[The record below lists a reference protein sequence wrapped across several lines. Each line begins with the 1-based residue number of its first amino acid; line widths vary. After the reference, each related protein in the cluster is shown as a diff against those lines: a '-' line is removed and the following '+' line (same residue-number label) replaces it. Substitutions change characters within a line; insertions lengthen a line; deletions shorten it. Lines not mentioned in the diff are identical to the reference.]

1 MSNQLHIPHPHL
13 PHLPNPLHR
22 HQEPS
27 THTHSITD
35 AAIFV
40 HCNRRQRERLES
52 LSSTVEVKAGYQLT
66 KEGTIGLEFGVI
78 VEGTAE
84 VTVGGRKVAE
94 LGPGDH
100 YGEVALLERVGHHG
114 LPVRMATVT
123 ATTDMWV
130 AVMSV
135 QEFTTVLA
143 EFPDVADAM
152 RRAARDRAG
161 AAVG

>member
-1 MSNQLHIPHPHL
+1 MSNPLHIPHPNI
-13 PHLPNPLHR
+13 PHFT
-22 HQEPS
+22 HQQQPV
-27 THTHSITD
+27 HTHSVAE

-40 HCNRRQRERLES
+40 HCNRKQRERLEA
-52 LSSTVEVKAGYQLT
+52 LSSAVEVKAGYQLT
-66 KEGTIGLEFGVI
+66 KEGAVGLEFGVI
-78 VEGTAE
+78 VEGTAD

-100 YGEVALLERVGHHG
+100 YGEVALMERVGNHG
-114 LPVRMATVT
+114 PPVRMATVT
-123 ATTDMWV
+123 ATTDLWV

-135 QEFTTVLA
+135 QEFATVLV

-161 AAVG
+161 AAPAS

>member
-1 MSNQLHIPHPHL
+1 MSNPLHIPHPHPHI
-13 PHLPNPLHR
+13 PHLLH
-22 HQEPS
+22 HEQAAPA
-27 THTHSITD
+27 HSIAD

-52 LSSTVEVKAGYQLT
+52 LSSLVEVKAGYHLT
-66 KEGTIGLEFGVI
+66 KEGTTGLEFGVL

-84 VTVGGRKVAE
+84 VSVGGRKVAD

-114 LPVRMATVT
+114 PPVRMATVT
-123 ATTDMWV
+123 ATTDLLV

-135 QEFTTVLA
+135 QEFATVLV

-152 RRAARDRAG
+152 RRAARDRVG
-161 AAVG
+161 AAPE

>member
-1 MSNQLHIPHPHL
+1 MSNPLHIPHPHL
-13 PHLPNPLHR
+13 PHH
-22 HQEPS
+22 HQAEPA
-27 THTHSITD
+27 HSIAD

-40 HCNRRQRERLES
+40 HCNRKQRDRLES
-52 LSSTVEVKAGYQLT
+52 LSSAVEVKTGYELT
-66 KEGTIGLEFGVI
+66 KEGTVGLEFGVI
-78 VEGTAE
+78 VEGTAD

-100 YGEVALLERVGHHG
+100 YGEVALMERVGHHG

-123 ATTDMWV
+123 ATSDLWV

-135 QEFTTVLA
+135 QEFATVLV

-161 AAVG
+161 AAPAS

>member
-1 MSNQLHIPHPHL
+1 MSNPLHI
-13 PHLPNPLHR
+13 PNPLHH
-22 HQEPS
+22 HQQPAQ
-27 THTHSITD
+27 THSITD

-40 HCNRRQRERLES
+40 HCNRKQRDRLES

-66 KEGTIGLEFGVI
+66 KEGTVGLEFGVI

-84 VTVGGRKVAE
+84 VSVGGRRVAE

-114 LPVRMATVT
+114 LAVRMATVT
-123 ATTDMWV
+123 ATTDLWV

-135 QEFTTVLA
+135 QEFATVLV

-161 AAVG
+161 TTATTTTARESD